1 MPILHIQIPPVPCYM
16 PAFLI
21 RLGIVLVLRYRIIRY
36 GFPFRRIKLTQGRYA
51 IVDVEDYE
59 KLNKDKWYLFESRR
73 ENRFYAVRTERR
85 RNVFMHRRIMNAPK
99 GAIVDHI
106 NRNGLDNRR
115 ANLRVVTNM
124 QNCWNS
130 ERGFN
135 NGASKYKGVRLDK
148 RTGKWYARIRHD
160 GKEIHL
166 GSFDTEIDAAIA
178 YDNAAASLCGQF
190 AVLNRD
196 IFGPL
201 VGQKPGKNLLKS
213 LKNLYILLF
222 SLKSRV

>member
-1 MPILHIQIPPVPCYM
+1 MPILHIQIPPVPYYM
-16 PAFLI
+16 PAILI
-21 RLGIVLVLRYRIIRY
+21 RLCITLLLRYRKIRY
-36 GFPFRRIKLTQGRYA
+36 GYEFRRIRLTQGKYA
-51 IVDVEDYE
+51 IVDVEDFE
-59 KLNKDKWYLFESRR
+59 KLNKDKWYLFE
-73 ENRFYAVRTERR
+73 NKNKNNFYAVRTEGR
-85 RNVFMHRRIMNAPK
+85 RNIFMHRRIMNAPQ

-115 ANLRVVTNM
+115 TNLRIVNNM

-130 ERGFN
+130 ERGFY

-148 RTGKWYARIRHD
+148 RTGKWYARIRHN
-160 GKEIHL
+160 GKEINL
-166 GSFDTEIDAAIA
+166 GSFDTEIEAAIA
-178 YDNAAASLCGQF
+178 YDNAAKALCGQF

-201 VGQKPGKNLLKS
+201 VPQKPEKNLLKA

-222 SLKSRV
+222 TLKSRV